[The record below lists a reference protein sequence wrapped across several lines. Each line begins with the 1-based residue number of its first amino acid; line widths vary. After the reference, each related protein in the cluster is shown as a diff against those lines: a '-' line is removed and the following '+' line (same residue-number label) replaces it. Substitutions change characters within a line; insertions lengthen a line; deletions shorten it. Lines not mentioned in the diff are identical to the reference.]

1 MSGRLTTHVLD
12 MSVGGPAVGFRI
24 ELWRLG
30 GASGPVG
37 SEAAVRIKEIRTNA
51 DGRADGPLLQGEEL
65 QAGLYELVFAAGEY
79 FTSRRGVAENE
90 LFLDAVPVRF
100 RVGDTG
106 AHYHVPLLVAPG
118 GYSTYRGS

>member
-1 MSGRLTTHVLD
+1 MNGRLTTHVLD

-30 GASGPVG
+30 GSEGQGAS
-37 SEAAVRIKEIRTNA
+37 VRLKEIRTNG
-51 DGRADGPLLQGEEL
+51 DGRADAPLLQGDEL

-79 FTSRRGVAENE
+79 FAARGGAREGE

-100 RVGDTG
+100 RIGDAG

>member
-12 MSVGGPAVGFRI
+12 MAAGGPAVGFRI
-24 ELWRLG
+24 ELWQVPQADG
-30 GASGPVG
+30 GTGGTVL
-37 SEAAVRIKEIRTNA
+37 IKEIRTND

-65 QAGLYELVFAAGEY
+65 VPGVYELVFAAGEY
-79 FTSRRGVAENE
+79 FADRGVTALGES
-90 LFLDAVPVRF
+90 FLDQVPVRF
-100 RVGDTG
+100 RVADPN

>member
-30 GASGPVG
+30 GGQEAS
-37 SEAAVRIKEIRTNA
+37 VRLKEIRTNG
-51 DGRADGPLLQGEEL
+51 DGRADAPLLQGEEL
-65 QAGLYELVFAAGEY
+65 QAGLYELIFAAGEY
-79 FTSRRGVAENE
+79 FTARRGVAESE

-100 RVGDTG
+100 RVGDTQ